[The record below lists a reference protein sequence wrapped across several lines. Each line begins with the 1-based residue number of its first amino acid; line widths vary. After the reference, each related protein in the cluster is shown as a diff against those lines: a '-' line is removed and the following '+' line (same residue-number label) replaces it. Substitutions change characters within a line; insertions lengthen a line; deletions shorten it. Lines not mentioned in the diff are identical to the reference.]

1 MSKITASPH
10 DKMFRAALKN
20 IKVARA
26 YFEQYLPK
34 SVLKTINLDI
44 LDRCPEIHVNQY
56 LERSESDVVYRTNIA
71 GEAAYL
77 YLSAEHQSKDDEFMP
92 FRVLKYNIGIWQFH
106 RDQNPGSKKLP
117 LIINT
122 VFYNGKRP
130 YRHSTDFKDLLN
142 APRELVDEFWAR
154 PFMLIQ
160 AWDRTDDE
168 LLEQK
173 WAGLFQFFMKHIHSL
188 DLLPHLE
195 TVLPLL
201 KTIDAENGVEYIE
214 AVCNYALT
222 AGEVS
227 NTEKFVTIISNELSR
242 ATGEKI
248 MTGAEQL
255 MQIGVQKGIQQGI
268 QQGIEQGTLEG
279 ERTILKR
286 LLTRRFGFIS
296 LRYLEK
302 IQNADSGTLLLWS
315 EKILDAGK
323 VEDVFNSYH

>member
-1 MSKITASPH
+1 MSSITASPH

-34 SVLKTINLDI
+34 AVNKSINFNI
-44 LDRCPEIHVNQY
+44 LESCPEIYVNKY
-56 LERSESDVVYRTNIA
+56 RALSESDVVYRTEIV
-71 GEAAYL
+71 GETAFL
-77 YLSAEHQSKDDEFMP
+77 YLSAEHQSTDDVFMP
-92 FRVLKYNIGIWQFH
+92 FRVLKYNIAVWQFH
-106 RDQNPGSKKLP
+106 RDQNPDCKKLP
-117 LIINT
+117 LIINS
-122 VFYNGKRP
+122 VFFNGKKP
-130 YRHSTDFKDLLN
+130 YRHSTDFKDLLK
-142 APRELVDEFWAR
+142 APRELVEQFWAK

-160 AWDRTDDE
+160 AWDMADEE

-173 WAGLFQFFMKHIHSL
+173 WAGLFQFFMKHIHSP

-255 MQIGVQKGIQQGI
+255 MQIGLQKGMQQGM
-268 QQGIEQGTLEG
+268 QQGIEQGTLVG
-279 ERTILKR
+279 EKVILKR
-286 LLTRRFGFIS
+286 QLTRRFGEIS
-296 LRYLEK
+296 LGYLDK
-302 IQNADSGTLLLWS
+302 IQNADSETLLVWA
-315 EKILDAGK
+315 EKILDAK
-323 VEDVFNSYH
+323 KIEEVFAQYH